1 MSSVTRW
8 DPIRG
13 VTTLHDAMNQLFEQ
27 AFVRPGA
34 GGLGSGTLGQMNAL
48 EADGQY
54 VVQVLLPGIKPEN
67 IDLTV
72 RQNVLSI
79 KASQPE
85 WLSEDLLKKSTFL
98 LREFGPG
105 ELIRSI
111 TFPKDVDG
119 DRVETRFERGVL
131 TLAIP
136 LAQHAQPKRITVR
149 DAESSQPP
157 LMVEDKT
164 DKREPAA
171 VN

>member
-1 MSSVTRW
+1 MSSITRW
-8 DPIRG
+8 DPFRG
-13 VTTLHDAMNQLFEQ
+13 MTTLHDAMNQLFEQ
-27 AFVRPGA
+27 AFVRPGV
-34 GGLGSGTLGQMNAL
+34 GVLGNGTLGQMNVL

-54 VVQVLLPGIKPEN
+54 VVQVLLPGIKPED

-105 ELIRSI
+105 EYVRSI

-119 DRVETRFERGVL
+119 DHVETRFDRGVL
-131 TLAIP
+131 TLSIP

-149 DAESSQPP
+149 EAEDSQSPR
-157 LMVEDKT
+157 LVEQNA
-164 DKREPAA
+164 DKREPAS